1 MAIKR
6 KNKFITPSLAVLTQL
21 EFSPE
26 DAKKSWKRI
35 VEQKWK
41 LETKLGHAI
50 SLMTAVCYYFSD
62 AKKYQNPAY
71 HRIKTALGNKKTIT
85 FRWLNRTF
93 KPAIFWWC
101 FTGWN
106 QSGAKIWWL
115 LFRFLYRSRQLKNIT
130 LHTVTRLEN

>member
-1 MAIKR
+1 MAKKEEEQVYNILLS
-6 KNKFITPSLAVLTQL
+6 FLTQL
-21 EFSPE
+21 ELSPE

-71 HRIKTALGNKKTIT
+71 HRIKTALGNKKNHI
-85 FRWLNRTF
+85 
-93 KPAIFWWC
+93 
-101 FTGWN
+101 
-106 QSGAKIWWL
+106 
-115 LFRFLYRSRQLKNIT
+115 QLA
-130 LHTVTRLEN
+130 